1 MIHPNWDIFS
11 SKFSTEKEAVFE
23 WFAYLLFCR
32 EFDLSKGWFGYKNQS
47 GIEKNPITHNGEVI
61 GFQAKFYSTSLSD
74 HKKDF
79 IEMLERSKRD
89 YEDISKIL
97 IYTNQLWGQGQIEVD
112 GSKKMTMPKA
122 LSEITN
128 KSTELGITLI
138 WREASFF
145 DSEFVTL
152 EHDDL
157 SRYFF
162 TEEQSQGWQRFDD
175 WSNTKASIEEPY
187 FIDNDIKVITPQNR
201 NNTEL

>member
-1 MIHPNWDIFS
+1 
-11 SKFSTEKEAVFE
+11 
-23 WFAYLLFCR
+23 
-32 EFDLSKGWFGYKNQS
+32 
-47 GIEKNPITHNGEVI
+47 
-61 GFQAKFYSTSLSD
+61 
-74 HKKDF
+74 
-79 IEMLERSKRD
+79 
-89 YEDISKIL
+89 
-97 IYTNQLWGQGQIEVD
+97 
-112 GSKKMTMPKA
+112 MTMPKA

-187 FIDNDIKVITPQNR
+187 FIDNDIKV
-201 NNTEL
+201 